1 MAIFDSP
8 DNLTLV
14 TQLFSTAD
22 GFTNGLLGIIIW
34 MVIGAGSLL
43 LTSGFDT
50 KESFISSSFILM
62 VTSIFLKY
70 GLNILG
76 DFFVWLSAILF
87 VIAIVISSLRS
98 TPGA

>member
-34 MVIGAGSLL
+34 LVIGAGALL

-62 VTSIFLKY
+62 VTSFFLKY
-70 GLNILG
+70 GLNILRR
-76 DFFVWLSAILF
+76 FLCM
-87 VIAIVISSLRS
+87 VICNLVCNCYCN
-98 TPGA
+98 

>member
-1 MAIFDSP
+1 MAIFDNP
-8 DNLTLV
+8 ENLTLV

-62 VTSIFLKY
+62 VASFFLKY